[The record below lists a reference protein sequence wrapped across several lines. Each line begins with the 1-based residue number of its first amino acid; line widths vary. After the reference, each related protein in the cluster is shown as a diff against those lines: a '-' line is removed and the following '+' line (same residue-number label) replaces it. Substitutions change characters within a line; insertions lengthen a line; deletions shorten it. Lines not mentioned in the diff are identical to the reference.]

1 MEGLIRQ
8 ATEHKLQ
15 LHQRLAVLQRM
26 HEGPAIEQLESDTS
40 VQLRELFSL
49 CQRLRNQLAN
59 ATLSRREQLKAQ
71 VDNLHDEYQDLQGAY
86 KTHLSKRA
94 QTARQQREHEELLAA
109 DVAPVDSTT
118 LFIEDSELDHHDAL
132 QNSNRG
138 VDGVLAQA
146 SGILSDL
153 AEQRDVLKRI
163 QRRMLDIGNQLGLS
177 NTLMRLIEQRTQQ
190 DKYILFGGMVAS
202 LVIMALIYFNFA

>member
-26 HEGPAIEQLESDTS
+26 NEGPAIEQLESDTS
-40 VQLRELFSL
+40 IQLRELFAL
-49 CQRLRNQLAN
+49 CTRLRNQLGN
-59 ATLSRREQLKAQ
+59 APIDRREKLKPQ
-71 VDNLHDEYQDLQGAY
+71 VDNLHDEYQDLQQAY
-86 KTHLSKRA
+86 KAHL
-94 QTARQQREHEELLAA
+94 ARRDQKAREQREHEELLAA
-109 DVAPVDSTT
+109 DIAPVDSTA
-118 LFIEDSELDHHDAL
+118 LFIDDAELDHHDSL
-132 QNSNRG
+132 LNSNRG
-138 VDGVLAQA
+138 VDSLLSQA
-146 SGILSDL
+146 SGVLSEL

-190 DKYILFGGMVAS
+190 DFYILIAGMIGSV
-202 LVIMALIYFNFA
+202 VIMVLVYVYFA